1 MKVAIVHDWLVNYG
15 GAESV
20 VESILKIYPDADIF
34 TLVYDKRKIGKR
46 FQNNTVVTSA
56 LQKFP
61 FATKLYTKLLKFM
74 PKAFESFDFSN
85 YDLVICS
92 SSSCAKGVITP
103 PDVPHIAYVHT
114 PMRYAWDLFFDYR
127 KRSGR
132 LTRFFMD
139 KWMHEIR
146 EWDYISS
153 QRIDTL
159 IANSKYIARRIE
171 KFWKRDSEVIYPP
184 VHLEK
189 FTPVKNPSLD
199 YYVAFSRLVPYKRI
213 DIALDACKAL
223 GKNLVVIGS
232 GSEEKSLKKR
242 AAGAKNITFTG
253 RISDEKLCAYLQNCK
268 ALIFCAEEDFG
279 IVPLEAQACG
289 RPVIAYG
296 KGGACETVKDGKTGV
311 FFSEQTADSAK
322 EAIERFEALDKKGAF
337 KSEKIVQH
345 AAAFSE
351 ERFIREFKAAV
362 ERAQKASKQ
371 RAARK

>member
-1 MKVAIVHDWLVNYG
+1 MKVAIVHDWLVAYG
-15 GAESV
+15 GAESF
-20 VESILKIYPDADIF
+20 VELLLKIYPDAEIF
-34 TLVYDKRKIGKR
+34 TLVYDKRKIGNH
-46 FQNNTVVTSA
+46 FQNNTIFTSQ
-56 LQKFP
+56 LQKLP

-74 PKAFESFDFSN
+74 PKAFESFDLSS

-139 KWMHEIR
+139 KWMTQIR

-153 QRIDTL
+153 QRIDKI
-159 IANSKYIARRIE
+159 IANSKYIARRIK
-171 KFWKRDSEVIYPP
+171 KFWNLDAEVIYSP
-184 VHLEK
+184 VNLK
-189 FTPVKNPSLD
+189 RFTPIKNPSLD

-213 DIALDACKAL
+213 DIAVDACKAL

-232 GSEEKSLKKR
+232 GSEEKSLKNR
-242 AAGAKNITFTG
+242 AANAKNITFTG
-253 RISDEKLCAYLQNCK
+253 RISDEKLCSYLQNCK

-279 IVPLEAQACG
+279 LVPLEAQACG

-296 KGGACETVKDGKTGV
+296 KGGACETVEDGKTGV
-311 FFSEQTADSAK
+311 FFSEQTASSAQ
-322 EAIERFEALDKKGAF
+322 EAIERFEALDKKGVF
-337 KSEKIVQH
+337 KTEKIVQH
-345 AAAFSE
+345 AASFSE

-362 ERAQKASKQ
+362 ESVQKTLKQ
-371 RAARK
+371 QTVHK